1 MYEAR
6 CRRTLMDDITL
17 QGIQS
22 VKQMGWIGG
31 HLENR
36 PDLVELAQ
44 VSI

>member
-17 QGIQS
+17 QSIQS

-31 HLENR
+31 HFENR
-36 PDLVELAQ
+36 PDLVELAE